1 MERIAIWALT
11 PNGARL
17 AGRCSAHFP
26 EAAVFVPRKIP
37 TRIFQGVSPW
47 VPATRFDRL
56 GPELQNRF
64 RDFEGH
70 IFIMSTGIVVR
81 LIAPLLRAKTK
92 DPAVVVLDE
101 GGVHAISL
109 VSGHIGGANAL
120 ARRVAKTLGAT
131 AVITTATDIQ
141 ALPAVDAIAVERGL
155 RIENPAAI
163 RTVSMA
169 LLTGDSI
176 GLHDPMGWLGDSL
189 DGVAVPFM
197 EEGGTAGVWVDHWN
211 RRNSHA
217 AGQRDG
223 ILRLRPPT
231 LVAGMGCN
239 RGTAVAELRRLLQE
253 TLEAADLSPLS
264 LVAIASVDV
273 KADEPGLMELAQE
286 LGIPFWTFPREALRA
301 MTQVPTPSERVARHV
316 GTPSVCEAAALLAA
330 GEGGTLWVT
339 KRKSANG
346 TVAVAG
352 RKVGPE
358 RRADLPP
365 EVSDPRGNAV

>member
-1 MERIAIWALT
+1 MSRIAIWALT

-17 AGRCSAHFP
+17 AGRCAAHFRG
-26 EAAVFVPRKIP
+26 AAVFVARQIP
-37 TRIFQGVSPW
+37 AWIFQDASAW
-47 VPATRFDRL
+47 FPATRFDRL
-56 GPELQNRF
+56 RPELQHRF

-81 LIAPLLRAKTK
+81 LIAPLLRAKTE

-101 GGVHAISL
+101 RGLHAISL
-109 VSGHIGGANAL
+109 LSGHIGGANAL
-120 ARRVAKTLGAT
+120 TRRVAEALGAT

-141 ALPAVDAIAVERGL
+141 ELPAVDAIAVERGL

-169 LLTGDSI
+169 LLNGDSI

-239 RGTAVAELRRLLQE
+239 RGTAVGELRRLLWDA
-253 TLEAADLSPLS
+253 LAAAALSPLS
-264 LVAIASVDV
+264 LAAIASVDV
-273 KADEPGLMELAQE
+273 KADEPGLMELARE

-301 MTQVPTPSERVARHV
+301 VTEVPTPSELVARHV

-330 GEGGTLWVT
+330 GEGGALWVT

-352 RKVGPE
+352 RESGPE

-365 EVSDPRGNAV
+365 EVPDPRGNAV